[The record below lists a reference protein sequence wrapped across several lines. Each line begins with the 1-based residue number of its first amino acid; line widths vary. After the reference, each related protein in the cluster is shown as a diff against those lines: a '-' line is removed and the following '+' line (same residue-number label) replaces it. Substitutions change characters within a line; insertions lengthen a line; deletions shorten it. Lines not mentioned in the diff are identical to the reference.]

1 MSFWKK
7 YIKFTICIEE
17 FYQVHC
23 IMPFPFTILSVCPK
37 VAINVELYLAMAMNY
52 YFQAMIG
59 IKALQYLG
67 LTLWNMK
74 QKGFMLN
81 KQIPTSLVNK
91 YCFNKF
97 CLAINVE
104 FYLVVTMN
112 YRFQTANAFAV
123 NWTNFCCCPLQDVV
137 EM

>member
-1 MSFWKK
+1 MEAKSSSQSCRGLRPAANKKFGDDPIFILGNKGIYLLTFLCVLCPFEKK

-67 LTLWNMK
+67 LTL
-74 QKGFMLN
+74 
-81 KQIPTSLVNK
+81 
-91 YCFNKF
+91 
-97 CLAINVE
+97 
-104 FYLVVTMN
+104 
-112 YRFQTANAFAV
+112 
-123 NWTNFCCCPLQDVV
+123 
-137 EM
+137 

>member
-81 KQIPTSLVNK
+81 KQIPSSLVNK

-97 CLAINVE
+97 CLATNVE
-104 FYLVVTMN
+104 LYLVVTMN
-112 YRFQTANAFAV
+112 YRFQAANTFAV
-123 NWTNFCCCPLQDVV
+123 NCTTFCCSPFRI
-137 EM
+137 